1 LNTARFQCSQL
12 WGSSTVIT
20 LDMGRQLVGEK
31 KAIAGRVEEFRLEWP
46 GLPVRS
52 VCGGAPCGRKAVTSN
67 RGCIHAHA
75 VNCHADHLQRNCQK
89 KKLGNNY
96 NNFILFASMLCNV
109 SLQHPKRSSHVPKKS
124 KQKSDVIRPSLPS
137 YRPQAELVIMR
148 GAEPQ

>member
-1 LNTARFQCSQL
+1 MNTARFQCSQL

-89 KKLGNNY
+89 KNWEIITI
-96 NNFILFASMLCNV
+96 ILFFLLQCCAMYRCNT
-109 SLQHPKRSSHVPKKS
+109 QNDHPMCQKKANKKVTLFVPPFPRT
-124 KQKSDVIRPSLPS
+124 DHRPSL
-137 YRPQAELVIMR
+137 
-148 GAEPQ
+148 